1 MDIQKYQSDREQDL
15 QTFKSEYDDLKALY
29 INFLTQSIHDPSK
42 VEQVLEVNK
51 SLTDL
56 VNQFISDSQTKFDT
70 TTIQDLTNDI
80 INYQKEYEEIKNSQ
94 KKSQTLKLILNKENE
109 KLQSIQSEF
118 SQYLWILFGCIVI
131 LIILIF
137 IAPSTTLPQIQDLQ
151 LSTIH

>member
-29 INFLTQSIHDPSK
+29 INFLTQSVYDSSK

-70 TTIQDLTNDI
+70 ATIEQLTNDI
-80 INYQKEYEEIKNSQ
+80 INYQKEYEEIKTSQ
-94 KKSQTLKLILNKENE
+94 QKSKTLKIILNKENA

-118 SQYLWILFGCIVI
+118 SYYLWILFGCIVI

-137 IAPSTTLPQIQDLQ
+137 IAPSTTLPQFQDLQ
-151 LSTIH
+151 PSTIH